1 MHTLLV
7 PRAGQSQYCC
17 SAAPAYKGRVEAL
30 SVEAELLQEGR
41 KKSGGNVTSPISM
54 GVHILMNAFLPPSS
68 YFLQMVKL
76 NTEATLQ
83 KRVQFIYKPR

>member
-17 SAAPAYKGRVEAL
+17 SAAPAHEGRVEAL

-41 KKSGGNVTSPISM
+41 KKSGGNLLPADGQAKHGSDAPKE
-54 GVHILMNAFLPPSS
+54 GPVHLQAQIGNAFFGKLSSPSTWS
-68 YFLQMVKL
+68 
-76 NTEATLQ
+76 A
-83 KRVQFIYKPR
+83 P